1 MRHPITIVL
10 ALLGALLCAVSALDY
25 TATFC
30 TTAGCA
36 LFKGTS
42 IAGLSLYWIGA
53 AGFFVLAV
61 LYSVGKRLPLMQ
73 RAADWCLAGAL
84 VFDGVLL
91 GVLAVTVPCMICL
104 VVAALLGVTA
114 LAAWPAGSRWRWLL
128 TVWAM
133 CFAAGVA
140 GVGRDAVSPVAI
152 AEPPSPALRLY
163 VSPTCPECRTVVLRL
178 LARKDLLDQTAVY
191 PIAKTAED
199 ERRLLALQAGRR
211 EGTPLPELLR
221 TLVADADA
229 PEVVT
234 SRAERF
240 QVWMMSMRNKIA
252 VLHAGS
258 QTVPY
263 LQATAVGMLQL
274 LAPPPGNAG
283 GVSTPAAP
291 AVPAS
296 PFSPATPPASPG
308 LSGPAF
314 TLPGSL
320 PGRTPPPAS
329 SQGCGFT
336 EQTPCD

>member
-1 MRHPITIVL
+1 GQAAR
-10 ALLGALLCAVSALDY
+10 AVTPSSA
-25 TATFC
+25 AT
-30 TTAGCA
+30 TRQ
-36 LFKGTS
+36 
-42 IAGLSLYWIGA
+42 I
-53 AGFFVLAV
+53 
-61 LYSVGKRLPLMQ
+61 M
-73 RAADWCLAGAL
+73 
-84 VFDGVLL
+84 
-91 GVLAVTVPCMICL
+91 LAVTVPCMICL

-128 TVWAM
+128 MVWAM

-199 ERRLLALQAGRR
+199 ERRLLALQTGRR

-258 QTVPY
+258 QTVPF
-263 LQATAVGMLQL
+263 LQATAAGMLHVL
-274 LAPPPGNAG
+274 TPPPGDVG
-283 GVSTPAAP
+283 RVPT
-291 AVPAS
+291 PAS
-296 PFSPATPPASPG
+296 PLSPATPPASPG

-314 TLPGSL
+314 TLPGAL

-329 SQGCGFT
+329 SQGCGFA